1 MTVRT
6 CERES
11 SVAAAAR
18 SGLWSADLEDHLA
31 ACAVC
36 TETKRV
42 AELFL
47 QHASVISTQIQP
59 SAASVVW
66 QRMQTQRRQ
75 LALKRATQCVTL
87 MSLLAGIYA
96 AVLAGW
102 YLPRLWQPQLSTD
115 LSALSSEVVL
125 AGVLTAVAA
134 VLIGA
139 CCMILLGGKTD
150 FRLRT

>member
-1 MTVRT
+1 MTRRT

-18 SGLWSADLEDHLA
+18 TGQWSADLEDHLA
-31 ACAVC
+31 ACTVC
-36 TETKRV
+36 RETKRV

-47 QHASVISTQIQP
+47 EHAAVISTQIQP

-66 QRMQTQRRQ
+66 QRMQARRRQ

-87 MSLLAGIYA
+87 MSVLAGIYA

-102 YLPRLWQPQLSTD
+102 YLPRLWHPQLSTD
-115 LSALSSEVVL
+115 LSPLSGGVVL
-125 AGVLTAVAA
+125 AGILTAVVA

-139 CCMILLGGKTD
+139 CCMVLLGGRTD

>member
-1 MTVRT
+1 MTRRT

-18 SGLWSADLEDHLA
+18 SGQWSADLEDHLA
-31 ACAVC
+31 TCAVC

-47 QHASVISTQIQP
+47 QHAAVMSRQIQP
-59 SAASVVW
+59 FAASVVW
-66 QRMQTQRRQ
+66 QRMQARRRQ

-87 MSLLAGIYA
+87 MSLLAGMYA

-102 YLPRLWQPQLSTD
+102 YLPRLWHPQLSTD
-115 LSALSSEVVL
+115 LSPLSSEVVL
-125 AGVLTAVAA
+125 AGALTAIAA

-139 CCMILLGGKTD
+139 CCMVLLGRRTD

>member
-1 MTVRT
+1 MTRRT

-18 SGLWSADLEDHLA
+18 SGQWSADLEGHLA
-31 ACAVC
+31 ACAIC
-36 TETKRV
+36 AETKRV

-47 QHASVISTQIQP
+47 QHASVISTQLQP

-66 QRMQTQRRQ
+66 QRMQAQRRQ

-87 MSLLAGIYA
+87 MSLLAGMYA

-102 YLPRLWQPQLSTD
+102 YLPRLWHPQLSTD
-115 LSALSSEVVL
+115 LSPLSSGVVL
-125 AGVLTAVAA
+125 AGIVTTLVA

-139 CCMILLGGKTD
+139 GCMVLLGRRTD